1 MGQYAVHESDLDATG
16 CRVAVVAGRFNREIV
31 QLLYDGAVK
40 EFERLGVASDAID
53 AVWVPGAFELPLM
66 AKTFAAT
73 GSYDAIVCVG
83 AVVRGGT
90 PHFDYVAGEC
100 ARGLMNASLETG
112 VPIVF
117 GVLTTD
123 NKEQAFD
130 RAGGAEGNK
139 GAEAAATAIEMVTL
153 LRAVNGEH

>member
-1 MGQYAVHESDLDATG
+1 
-16 CRVAVVAGRFNREIV
+16 
-31 QLLYDGAVK
+31 
-40 EFERLGVASDAID
+40 
-53 AVWVPGAFELPLM
+53 M
-66 AKTFAAT
+66 AKTCAAT

-153 LRAVNGEH
+153 LRAVNGEQ